1 VIRVLTMNIE
11 QLTGRYFRL
20 RQELA
25 VAYASVPRNTGL
37 IDRLAD
43 EIATTEREMA
53 AASVGRLRVVG
64 TPFAAKEPI
73 AYYIDDFTTWG
84 EHG

>member
-1 VIRVLTMNIE
+1 MDIE

-25 VAYASVPRNTGL
+25 VAYGSVPWNTGL

-43 EIATTEREMA
+43 ELAETEREMA
-53 AASVGRLRVVG
+53 AASVGSLCIVKAPSDATDLLRL
-64 TPFAAKEPI
+64 
-73 AYYIDDFTTWG
+73 W
-84 EHG
+84 EH

>member
-1 VIRVLTMNIE
+1 MDIE

-25 VAYASVPRNTGL
+25 VAYGCVPWNTGL

-43 EIATTEREMA
+43 ELAATEREMI
-53 AASVGRLRVVG
+53 AASVGCLSVIKAPSDATDPLR
-64 TPFAAKEPI
+64 FWA
-73 AYYIDDFTTWG
+73 
-84 EHG
+84 HQ